1 MTKKLKLP
9 QVPSPPLKRQSFRRL
24 PNAEYEEAVR
34 LAKLTGIP
42 LSQCPTCLS
51 REEHLTT
58 PNGGDYYGRTYGTY
72 SIDGVEYECDCDEQI
87 NLRKHYL
94 LANIGDQYQRLNW
107 QRDYRDEEVKDAIQ
121 AYLDAWQTLKL
132 QGMGLEFAS
141 PKLGVG
147 KTFAATHVGKELI
160 KRGERVYFLP
170 FYEMVGVYSLP
181 VEERRPIEQRLTDC
195 SVLVL
200 DEVIAPNTE
209 AQSNLFSGKF
219 EELIRT
225 RTNFNRVNIM
235 TTNLTPARLHE
246 IYPRIYSLLS
256 AKQFRIEMDGEDA
269 RELIVKSR
277 NIKMVANNEVR
288 PIT

>member
-1 MTKKLKLP
+1 M
-9 QVPSPPLKRQSFRRL
+9 RL
-24 PNAEYEEAVR
+24 DW
-34 LAKLTGIP
+34 
-42 LSQCPTCLS
+42 S
-51 REEHLTT
+51 
-58 PNGGDYYGRTYGTY
+58 
-72 SIDGVEYECDCDEQI
+72 
-87 NLRKHYL
+87 
-94 LANIGDQYQRLNW
+94 
-107 QRDYRDEEVKDAIQ
+107 RDYRDEDVKDDVQ
-121 AYLDAWQTLKL
+121 TYLDAWSNLKL
-132 QGMGLEFAS
+132 QGMGLEFSS

-160 KRGERVYFLP
+160 KRGERVYFMP

-181 VEERRPIEQRLTDC
+181 VEERRPVEQRLTTC

-269 RELIVKSR
+269 RELIVKPR
-277 NIKMVANNEVR
+277 NIKMVANQEVR